1 MNKIQTDHLF
11 IDQLKRH
18 LAKAL
23 DENECLKEE
32 IKQYKLIEAYL
43 IARLKCEGGEE

>member
-1 MNKIQTDHLF
+1 MDKAQVDSLF

-18 LAKAL
+18 LSETL
-23 DENECLKEE
+23 DENERLKEE

-43 IARLKCEGGEE
+43 IARLKSEGGEE